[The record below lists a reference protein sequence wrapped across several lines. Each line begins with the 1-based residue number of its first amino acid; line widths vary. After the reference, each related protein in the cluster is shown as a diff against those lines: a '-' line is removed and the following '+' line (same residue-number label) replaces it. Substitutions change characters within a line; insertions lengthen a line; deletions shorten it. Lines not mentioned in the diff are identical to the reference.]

1 MTTAAVITL
10 HQVCNYGTQLQA
22 YATQE
27 KLREY
32 FDNVVFIDYRRQDT
46 YGMGLLQSFAKGNP
60 VRALAILPT
69 LLYWKKVFGGFR
81 KQHLKLTDRIYLNE
95 SDFDNFPDFAD
106 VYISGSDQ
114 VWNSGWNGGVIPAF
128 YLSFAPDDKPKYAYA
143 SSFGKSNLDELE
155 IAASKS
161 YIDRFDAITVREES
175 GLHILRD
182 QYGYSGPTERILDPT
197 LVMPAEFWR
206 KVAAPHCIKGKYIL
220 IYNLNRNPEFDRYAE
235 QLSERAGLAIYRF
248 CTRLDQVLRGGKP
261 LVMPEIFDFISLV
274 DHAEYVLTDSFHATA
289 FSMNMGTE
297 PICVYPDKYSGRL
310 SEFLKLVDSEQRHA
324 YGYNDFDVLN
334 RPTDFDKVNRILNTE
349 RKKVDDYLTHMKTSV
364 EKRTGATSQS

>member
-32 FDNVVFIDYRRQDT
+32 FDDVVFVDYRRRDT
-46 YGMGLLQSFAKGNP
+46 YGLGLLQSFAKGNP

-81 KQHLKLTDRIYLNE
+81 KRHLKLTKRVYLNE
-95 SDFDNFPDFAD
+95 VDFKDFQDFAD

-128 YLSFAPDDKPKYAYA
+128 YLSFAPDGKPKYAYA
-143 SSFGKSNLDELE
+143 SSFGRANLDEQE
-155 IAASKS
+155 IAASKP
-161 YIDRFDAITVREES
+161 YINRFDAITVREES

-182 QYGYSGPTERILDPT
+182 QYGYAGDAERILDPT

-206 KVAAPHCIKGKYIL
+206 KVATPRRIKGRYIL
-220 IYNLNRNPEFDRYAE
+220 VYNLNRNPEFDQYAE
-235 QLSERAGLAIYRF
+235 RLSERTGLPIYRF
-248 CTRLDQVLRGGKP
+248 CTRLDQVLRSGKP
-261 LVMPEIFDFISLV
+261 LVMPEIFDFVSLV
-274 DHAEYVLTDSFHATA
+274 DHADYVLTDSFHATA

-310 SEFLKLVDSEQRHA
+310 SEFLRLVDAEQRHA
-324 YGYNDFDVLN
+324 HGYDDFDVLN
-334 RPTDFDKVNRILNTE
+334 RSTDFTKVNCILDSE
-349 RKKVDDYLTHMKTSV
+349 RKKVDDYLTRMKTEV
-364 EKRTGATSQS
+364 ENKQLT